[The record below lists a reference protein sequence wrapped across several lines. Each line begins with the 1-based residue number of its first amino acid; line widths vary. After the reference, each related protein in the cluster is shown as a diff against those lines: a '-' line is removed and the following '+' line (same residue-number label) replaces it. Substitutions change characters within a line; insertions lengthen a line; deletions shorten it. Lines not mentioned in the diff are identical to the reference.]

1 MIVSE
6 NQAKLQFTLQ
16 KIAIAWGFC
25 LVVTSINR
33 VAIVE
38 LGIPA
43 MLISFIIGV
52 YTLFGPLQPVIGQL
66 AERYPILGFRRTP
79 YLLLGALIGGVT
91 FPFFPSVLVEMQAG
105 DTTATLLCVFLFC
118 CFGLAI
124 AMQAN
129 TFLDLVKDTT
139 SEEARSR
146 VTTATWTAQALA
158 MAFWAWV
165 FALFMQ
171 QYSLEQMQFLYC
183 LSPLVMVGLTLL
195 GVIKLETPLTKEQR
209 AERERSPSP
218 PLSLIAPMQ
227 ASMNVLGYSRHAR
240 LFFIFIIFSLLSVF
254 LQDILQEIWAGD
266 LFAMSAGEST
276 VFQRI
281 YNGMQTVGMAAMG
294 IFVAVRAKKRR
305 AALAAGEDPGPT
317 LPMAE
322 GKPLLLFGGVL
333 SAASFLLLAYAA
345 HAQNLALFHTFYVC
359 SAFSLGLFVF
369 PAISFMADMT
379 APGQESRYLGL
390 WSLAQVI
397 GLFLS
402 FTVSGTLY
410 SALVESGLLT
420 ANLGFALI
428 FVLQALMVALCCVCV
443 QSVTVAG
450 LKAEARG
457 A

>member
-43 MLISFIIGV
+43 VLMAFVIGV
-52 YTLFGPLQPVIGQL
+52 YTLFGPLQPVIGRIT
-66 AERYPILGFRRTP
+66 ERYPILGYRRTP
-79 YLLLGALIGGVT
+79 YLLLGALLGGLA
-91 FPFFPSVLVEMQAG
+91 FPFFPQVLAAMQAG
-105 DTTATLLCVFLFC
+105 SATATALCLLLFC
-118 CFGLAI
+118 AFGLAI

-129 TFLDLVKDTT
+129 TFLDLVKDCT

-146 VTTATWTAQALA
+146 ITTLTWTAQALA
-158 MAFWAWV
+158 MAFWAWI

-171 QYSLEQMQFLYC
+171 EYSLAQMQFLYC
-183 LSPLVMVGLTLL
+183 LSPLVMVGLTFL
-195 GVIKLETPLTKEQR
+195 GAVGLETPLTKAQR
-209 AERERSPSP
+209 AELRRDPPPPVALLEPMRE
-218 PLSLIAPMQ
+218 
-227 ASMNVLGYSRHAR
+227 SMGVLGYNRHAR
-240 LFFIFIIFSLLSVF
+240 LFFVFIVFSLLSVF
-254 LQDILQEIWAGD
+254 LQDILQEIWAAD

-281 YNGMQTVGMAAMG
+281 YNGVQTLGMAAMG
-294 IFVAVRAKKRR
+294 IFVGVQAKKRR
-305 AALAAGEDPGPT
+305 AALAEGEEPGPT
-317 LPMAE
+317 LPLAQ
-322 GKPLLLFGGVL
+322 GKRLLLLGAIL

-345 HAQNLALFHTFYVC
+345 YGQSLALFYMFYVC

-379 APGQESRYLGL
+379 VPGQESRYLGV
-390 WSLAQVI
+390 WSLAQVM

-402 FTVSGTLY
+402 FTVSGALY
-410 SALVESGLLT
+410 SALVETSLLA
-420 ANLGFALI
+420 ANSGFALI
-428 FVLQALMVALCCVCV
+428 FVLQALMVGFCCLAVR
-443 QSVTVAG
+443 SVTVEG
-450 LKAEARG
+450 LQAEAR
-457 A
+457 